1 MGFRTRKKW
10 DLLSEQSG
18 PLVVLCIAFLTGGG
32 IGCLIAAL
40 SSGEGARELSSYLAE
55 YLALAQTGELPR
67 QLWVLLWAQLKI
79 FLAALLLSLTALGV
93 LGMPLLFA
101 ARGFSFTFPIACFCR
116 VFGWRGM
123 LPALILFVLPA
134 LLWTSALFLIGPPG
148 LLSAQYLLRRS
159 LGEVGGPPLLN
170 GGFWCQ
176 AGVCAVLALA
186 AGLLE
191 YWVVP
196 ALLQGVVRLV
206 L

>member
-18 PLVVLCIAFLTGGG
+18 PLAVLCIAFLAGGG
-32 IGCLIAAL
+32 VGCLVAAL
-40 SSGEGARELSSYLAE
+40 SGGEGAQELSSYLAG

-67 QLWVLLWAQLKI
+67 QLWILMWGQLKF
-79 FLAALLLSLTALGV
+79 FLTALLLSLTALGV

-101 ARGFSFTFPIACFCR
+101 VRGFSFTFPIACFCR

-123 LPALILFVLPA
+123 FPAFVLFVLPA
-134 LLWTSALFLIGPPG
+134 LLWTSALFLVGSPG
-148 LLSAQYLLRRS
+148 FLSAQHLLRRS
-159 LGEVGGPPLLN
+159 LGEGGGSPPLN

-176 AGVCAVLALA
+176 AGVCAVLTLA